1 MAGSESVIASFWPHL
16 LYVEAPRQIGLLW
29 MVSGRVTRE
38 TSSLKT
44 GLAQVPDGFFGGGLR
59 W

>member
-1 MAGSESVIASFWPHL
+1 
-16 LYVEAPRQIGLLW
+16 